1 MKKYLENLG
10 KCRYN
15 RGMKNENTANMM
27 LAHRASIEAQSIKVG
42 CNFMQPS
49 RVVRPAKVAK
59 VEKILKFFIIGKN
72 CDIIKHR

>member
-1 MKKYLENLG
+1 
-10 KCRYN
+10 
-15 RGMKNENTANMM
+15 MKNENTANMM

-59 VEKILKFFIIGKN
+59 VEKILKFFMIGK
-72 CDIIKHR
+72 KL